1 MFIQQWINIEKII
14 PHVFFIYAMASQYLQ
29 LFLQYFSNSTF
40 GYQIMKLHCVF
51 KIMSSILKCVP
62 ASSLVFYQLGYKTA
76 MKVWANTNVDTQK
89 MKYVML
95 PDGTVMK
102 FDLSVLSFYRF
113 SHFLQRLVK
122 KKGFLVPIYY
132 PAFLNPL
139 TGPTLSTHILSC
151 KNSTRDTHPPGVGAG
166 YMGQL
171 IQDNTT
177 LSI

>member
-1 MFIQQWINIEKII
+1 MYIQQWINIEKII

-113 SHFLQRLVK
+113 FPFSAEIGEK
-122 KKGFLVPIYY
+122 KRFFGTNILSCIFEPIDGPLVPIYY
-132 PAFLNPL
+132 PAKIVPG
-139 TGPTLSTHILSC
+139 TP
-151 KNSTRDTHPPGVGAG
+151 THPAQVPG
-166 YMGQL
+166 
-171 IQDNTT
+171 T
-177 LSI
+177 